1 MSAGSYLQ
9 LLQDVYALTGR
20 PDRVA
25 ETALAVRKATLKYH
39 LSDLW
44 KNDLTTST
52 VTLPVI
58 NSGTDLSFRYAL
70 DLTDSV
76 AYPLVK
82 RISSIKEYNAI
93 PTGREIQF
101 EEYDSDN
108 ILTDYRVERLNYW
121 YQMGRQV
128 TLRANKILVQLAVQY
143 WKYPNVT
150 TASYNSWIADQFPD
164 FISCEAASSV
174 FATIGKV
181 DEAARYAQMFNGPDG
196 ISGNLGLLRISEI

>member
-1 MSAGSYLQ
+1 MSAASYLQ

-70 DLTDSV
+70 DLTDS
-76 AYPLVK
+76 ATYPLVK
-82 RISSIKEYNAI
+82 RVSSIKEYNAI

-101 EEYDSDN
+101 DEYDSDN

-143 WKYPNVT
+143 WKYPDVT
-150 TASYNSWIADQFPD
+150 AASYNSWIADQFPD
-164 FISCEAASSV
+164 AISCEAASSV
-174 FATIGKV
+174 FATVGKV

>member
-128 TLRANKILVQLAVQY
+128 TLRANKILVQLAIQY
-143 WKYPNVT
+143 WTYPNVT

>member
-1 MSAGSYLQ
+1 MSAASYLQ

-70 DLTDSV
+70 DLTDS
-76 AYPLVK
+76 ATYPLVK
-82 RISSIKEYNAI
+82 RVSSIKEYNAI

-101 EEYDSDN
+101 DEYDSDN

-143 WKYPNVT
+143 WKYPDVT
-150 TASYNSWIADQFPD
+150 AASYNSWIADQFPD

-174 FATIGKV
+174 FATVGKA